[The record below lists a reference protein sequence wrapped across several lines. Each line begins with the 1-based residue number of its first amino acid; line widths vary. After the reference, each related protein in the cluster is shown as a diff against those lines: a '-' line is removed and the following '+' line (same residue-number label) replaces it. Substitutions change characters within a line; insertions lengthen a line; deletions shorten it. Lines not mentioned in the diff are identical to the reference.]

1 MRDSF
6 TVEGMTCAACVARI
20 EKVLG
25 RNRHVRS
32 ASVNLVTAT
41 ADVEYDGITADEIA
55 AIINK
60 LGFKAS
66 VIRPEKRADDG
77 PRRNTLLYSFIAA
90 AVLTAPMMI
99 GMVFEMFGVHL
110 FGGLLHQPLFQ
121 FVLAT
126 PVQFVIGWRFYK
138 HAYQALRSGS
148 ATMDVLIA
156 VSTSAAY
163 LYSVYV
169 TFFARGEGH
178 SVYYEA
184 SCTVMTLVLLGKLL
198 EKRATDKT
206 KSAIAALSEL
216 SAKTANVIRDGVE
229 VTVPLGEVVSGD
241 IVVVRPG
248 EKIATDGVIISGSSA
263 VDESMVTG
271 ESIPV
276 DKGEGDSVIGATV
289 NCVGSFTYRATAVGE
304 QTVLSQIIRM
314 VEQAQGKKAPI
325 ARLADKVSGVFV
337 PAVIAIAAV
346 TFVGWLVSG
355 AGLERAIINA
365 VCVLVIACPCSLGL
379 ATPTAIMV
387 GSGMAA
393 RMGVLI
399 KGGDVLQRLQDVRA
413 VVFDKTGTLT
423 AGKAEVTG
431 AYPDEGVSRERLI
444 QLAAS
449 VEQSSEHPLGRAVC
463 EYAAAKGVARLD
475 CTDFISHTGAG
486 VSGTVDGV
494 SVSVERPR
502 DGEHSQ
508 LIHRLE
514 REGHTVI
521 TVSADGDYIG
531 CIAISD
537 TVRPMSRD
545 SVSQL
550 EQMGVTAYMVTGDNK
565 RTAAAVASGVGIR
578 NVMAE
583 VLPQNKAAEVDTLRE
598 SGRCVAMVGDGIND
612 APALSSADIGIA
624 MGAGTDVAIE
634 SGDVVL
640 MNPDLTLIPAAM
652 RLSARTMRK
661 IRQNLFWAFFYNSV
675 GIPLAACGLL
685 SPMIA
690 GAAMALSS
698 VSVVSNSLLLRR
710 YNPKEKRRNK
720 Q

>member
-1 MRDSF
+1 
-6 TVEGMTCAACVARI
+6 
-20 EKVLG
+20 
-25 RNRHVRS
+25 
-32 ASVNLVTAT
+32 
-41 ADVEYDGITADEIA
+41 
-55 AIINK
+55 
-60 LGFKAS
+60 
-66 VIRPEKRADDG
+66 
-77 PRRNTLLYSFIAA
+77 
-90 AVLTAPMMI
+90 
-99 GMVFEMFGVHL
+99 
-110 FGGLLHQPLFQ
+110 
-121 FVLAT
+121 
-126 PVQFVIGWRFYK
+126 
-138 HAYQALRSGS
+138 
-148 ATMDVLIA
+148 
-156 VSTSAAY
+156 
-163 LYSVYV
+163 
-169 TFFARGEGH
+169 
-178 SVYYEA
+178 
-184 SCTVMTLVLLGKLL
+184 
-198 EKRATDKT
+198 
-206 KSAIAALSEL
+206 
-216 SAKTANVIRDGVE
+216 
-229 VTVPLGEVVSGD
+229 
-241 IVVVRPG
+241 
-248 EKIATDGVIISGSSA
+248 
-263 VDESMVTG
+263 
-271 ESIPV
+271 
-276 DKGEGDSVIGATV
+276 VIGATV

-346 TFVGWLVSG
+346 TFIVWLILG

-387 GSGMAA
+387 GSGKAA

-413 VVFDKTGTLT
+413 VIFDKTGTLT
-423 AGKAEVTG
+423 AGKAEV
-431 AYPDEGVSRERLI
+431 AEVCPDEGVSCERLI

-514 REGHTVI
+514 REGQTVI

-578 NVMAE
+578 NVLAE
-583 VLPQNKAAEVDTLRE
+583 VLPQNKAAEVEALRA